1 MDRNKLDQ
9 LMKND
14 VRVKALMEDIVED
27 FVNFEKSASHLD
39 QEISTKDLLSITDTK
54 LEDVKSIKN
63 NIVILKDKEF
73 VDSVEQD
80 YLPNSADECYCITF
94 DYDEWKRTTEQICIE
109 FNNQDRIQYKIEPL
123 LELDVLKK
131 VKYFMDKP
139 NAILN
144 GTPIFAKTL
153 RFKSLDSLEFFIS
166 KNVSKIVVCD
176 CYTPVSSKENFILT
190 CALL

>member
-1 MDRNKLDQ
+1 MDKSKLDQ

-14 VRVKALMEDIVED
+14 VQVKALMEDVVED
-27 FVNFEKSASHLD
+27 FVNFEKYASNLD
-39 QEISTKDLLSITDTK
+39 QTINTKELLSITDTK

-63 NIVILKDKEF
+63 DIIILKEKEF
-73 VDSVEQD
+73 VDSVED
-80 YLPNSADECYCITF
+80 YLPNPADECYCITF
-94 DYDEWKRTTEQICIE
+94 DYDEWKRTTEQICLE
-109 FNNQDRIQYKIEPL
+109 FNNQDKIEYKIEPL

-144 GTPIFAKTL
+144 GNPVFAKTL
-153 RFKSLDSLEFFIS
+153 RFKSLDSLESFIS
-166 KNVSKIVVCD
+166 ENVSNIAVCD